1 MTKQEKD
8 KVFIRSA
15 GEHYVLARI
24 AKELAIPAGLAP
36 ENSKDIDILA
46 IYPNCDSPIRI
57 QVKTR
62 TEGNSPDNGWMMSQ
76 KHEEICDKDLFYVFV
91 TLPEKWTDECQ
102 PKTYIMPA
110 EKVAQILKKTHQ
122 DWLKT
127 PGQRGQLHQD
137 TNMRRIKPIYNES
150 PDIPSN
156 WLEQYKD
163 KWELLK
169 K

>member
-8 KVFIRSA
+8 KAFIRSA

-127 PGQRGQLHQD
+127 PGQRGQPHQD

>member
-1 MTKQEKD
+1 MKDQEHD
-8 KVFIRSA
+8 KAFIRSA

-36 ENSKDIDILA
+36 ENTKDIDILA
-46 IYPNCDSPIRI
+46 IHPSHESPIRI

-62 TEGNSPDNGWMMSQ
+62 TDGKSADEGWMMKQ
-76 KHEEICDKDLFYVFV
+76 KHENICDKDLFYVFV

-127 PGQRGQLHQD
+127 PGQRGQPHQD

>member
-8 KVFIRSA
+8 KAFIRSA

-62 TEGNSPDNGWMMSQ
+62 TEGNSPDSGWMMSQ

-127 PGQRGQLHQD
+127 PGQRGQPHQD

>member
-8 KVFIRSA
+8 KAFIRSA

-36 ENSKDIDILA
+36 ENTKDIDILA

-62 TEGNSPDNGWMMSQ
+62 TEGKSADNGWMMSQ

-110 EKVAQILKKTHQ
+110 EKVAFYNRIDTGIFLCFLELCLDHEGYHYSK
-122 DWLKT
+122 
-127 PGQRGQLHQD
+127 QLF
-137 TNMRRIKPIYNES
+137 
-150 PDIPSN
+150 PDEGMEAELTLN
-156 WLEQYKD
+156 AVYTLEK
-163 KWELLK
+163 
-169 K
+169 

>member
-8 KVFIRSA
+8 KAFIRSA

-127 PGQRGQLHQD
+127 PGQRGKPHQD

>member
-1 MTKQEKD
+1 MSKQEND
-8 KVFIRSA
+8 KAFIRSA

-36 ENSKDIDILA
+36 ENTKDIDILA
-46 IYPNCDSPIRI
+46 IHPSYECPIRI

-62 TEGNSPDNGWMMSQ
+62 TEGKSADNGWMMSK

-127 PGQRGQLHQD
+127 PGKKGQPHQD
-137 TNMRRIKPIYNES
+137 TTMRRIKPSYKES
-150 PDIPSN
+150 PDISSN
-156 WLEQYKD
+156 WLEEYKD
-163 KWELLK
+163 KWELLLK
-169 K
+169 